1 MKIWKI
7 IYWNHLNQKLNSF
20 TFIGY
25 EKKIAIILT
34 YKFNLSDYNTWN
46 FKKLKNLFDVTFF
59 DLSEYFLINQK
70 VINSYRVNSL
80 ENKLENYYILKDI
93 KKFKILI
100 KNFDYISDYSNLFL
114 NNYYKKNKIKDSLS
128 ALTINNNSKKIA

>member
-1 MKIWKI
+1 
-7 IYWNHLNQKLNSF
+7 
-20 TFIGY
+20 
-25 EKKIAIILT
+25 LT